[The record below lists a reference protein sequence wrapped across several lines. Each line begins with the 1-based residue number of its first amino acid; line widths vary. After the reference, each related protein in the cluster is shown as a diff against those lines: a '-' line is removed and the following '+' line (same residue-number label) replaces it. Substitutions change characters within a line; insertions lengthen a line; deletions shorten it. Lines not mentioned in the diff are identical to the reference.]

1 MINISIEQALTIIH
15 SLKLQNEIALSTI
28 SDFEK
33 YDDKVKILSH
43 QNKVSMIIKDLKY
56 KLNNEILNK

>member
-28 SDFEK
+28 SEFEK

-43 QNKVSMIIKDLKY
+43 QNKVSMIINDLKY
-56 KLNNEILNK
+56 KLNNEISHK